1 MKENYLSHLSQIVDN
16 KLPTGLARR
25 DFFTAIIGTKPSKGA
40 RSPSLWNRCYKEL
53 NLNAEM
59 IALDV
64 KLSRLDK
71 VMQILSKIEAF
82 QGGSCA
88 VPHKTKILKF
98 MDFIDSEAE
107 LSEATNCFFKN
118 NSFKFEATNTDGQGA
133 IKSLENLLNKKYLPD
148 SKVLLIGLGGAGK
161 AVASSIALKQS
172 NKGHLYISNR
182 NKKSLED
189 VFRKL
194 KKVSN
199 ISKIKFPPEK
209 DFLNKV
215 NIIIN
220 ATSIGYQENLNLLNY
235 NPIGLID
242 NSKMKNFNQSLFNNH
257 QDSLDKML
265 CLKEKKI
272 FFDVIYQPLKSNFL
286 ATAELNGHVILG
298 GLEMNKFQAA
308 LGFKKVNQKYISK
321 KISTKKILSIMSKN
335 D

>member
-1 MKENYLSHLSQIVDN
+1 MK
-16 KLPTGLARR
+16 K
-25 DFFTAIIGTKPSKGA
+25 
-40 RSPSLWNRCYKEL
+40 
-53 NLNAEM
+53 
-59 IALDV
+59 IALVGDIGSGKTFFS
-64 KLSRLDK
+64 KLFK
-71 VMQILSKIEAF
+71 VPVFNADHEVSKLY
-82 QGGSCA
+82 Q
-88 VPHKTKILKF
+88 
-98 MDFIDSEAE
+98 
-107 LSEATNCFFKN
+107 KN
-118 NSFKFEATNTDGQGA
+118 KN
-133 IKSLENLLNKKYLPD
+133 
-148 SKVLLIGLGGAGK
+148 
-161 AVASSIALKQS
+161 
-172 NKGHLYISNR
+172 
-182 NKKSLED
+182 